1 MYEKEDGHLSVLE
14 CLLRIYLKVY
24 LVGFIVSP
32 ALMILA
38 LLVLVLSVD
47 RLGSIGLTSLG
58 EMVALVFVRLG

>member
-1 MYEKEDGHLSVLE
+1 M
-14 CLLRIYLKVY
+14 
-24 LVGFIVSP
+24 GFIVRP